1 MTETVI
7 TFGADHDVA
16 HRHIAPA
23 IHEGYVVIEAPTRE
37 QGRDI
42 AFVLFEDKWAFDYDI
57 ERFEE
62 SNRRSGYYPAGE
74 LLRVAWIS
82 EARRNELAAAL
93 DETYGSDFWGESMDQ
108 QHQNLRVVRDLLAQ
122 LIHYTPEEAS

>member
-7 TFGADHDVA
+7 TFGSDHDVA
-16 HRHIAPA
+16 HKHIASA

-62 SNRRSGYYPAGE
+62 SNQRSGYYPAGE

-82 EARRNELAAAL
+82 EGRRSVIAAAI
-93 DETYGSDFWGESMDQ
+93 DHTYEAADGDSNDTEIEALQD
-108 QHQNLRVVRDLLAQ
+108 VRDLLAE